1 MSLKNTERNIQNLGI
16 YDRKVSEE
24 LALCIDNA
32 GNRQKPSAKSLTGW
46 KIALMPEVVK
56 IMRKFKDSLVFDK
69 LF

>member
-1 MSLKNTERNIQNLGI
+1 MSLKNTKKNIQNLGI

-32 GNRQKPSAKSLTGW
+32 GNRQKPSATSLTGW
-46 KIALMPEVVK
+46 KKALMPEVVK
-56 IMRKFKDSLVFDK
+56 IMRTFKDSPVFDK